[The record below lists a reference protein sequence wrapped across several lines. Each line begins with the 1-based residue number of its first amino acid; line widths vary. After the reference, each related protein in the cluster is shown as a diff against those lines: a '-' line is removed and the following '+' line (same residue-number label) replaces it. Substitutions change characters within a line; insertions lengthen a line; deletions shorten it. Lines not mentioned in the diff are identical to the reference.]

1 MSVSLSFIGGAGWQ
15 FFTDNGIPLAGG
27 KIYTYAAGTTTPQST
42 YTSRSG
48 LTLNANPIIL
58 DSAGRTPEQIWS
70 TQSLLYKYVVAT
82 ADDVVIRTW
91 DNISGNGADYD
102 LSVDLAN
109 TTDNAKGDALIGF
122 KQANASG
129 FLPSAV
135 SRTVN
140 TKLQEYVSVKD
151 FGAVGDGVADDTAA
165 IQAAIN
171 YAATTANASAGTSSV
186 LFPAGSYKTT
196 SGLTV
201 DRNFRFI
208 GNGWPIIKVAHNGDA
223 ITLTGTPSAFFFPRN
238 IPIFEGLV
246 FNTAIGSV
254 PTSIIRLGT
263 ASGIMP
269 AYVNSVNDVRIVN
282 CVFDQI
288 TATHVIDNNRGFGLV
303 ITGCTFTVITATSAI
318 KMRQTQTEIPY
329 WTYAV
334 SIYATD
340 FTNIVGKAIEADGGD
355 LAVYGSII
363 EGCSQGAV
371 EVGINTAYTGA
382 QPTSFYGVYF
392 EANQLFHYKSSNG
405 RVISNFN
412 GCKFVKG
419 TSASSV
425 LTFASAQQVI
435 FTGCS
440 SPNQAP
446 TMTGGNIAFTGCNY
460 MQGATTATDSLTTDR
475 NIANTGTP
483 TTTFSFDGSDGYRP
497 YVFAGSPGPGGGG
510 IVMMCGHSGFP
521 AAGNSVT
528 QVFMLSKRLSGTS
541 IDAVSLG
548 RYENGDTTT
557 FAFGVDASGY
567 LTVTASQAGHANYAL
582 ISQSKYPVTL
592 PG

>member
-15 FFTDNGIPLAGG
+15 FFTNDGTPLAGG

-58 DSAGRTPEQIWS
+58 DSAGRTPEQIWA

-140 TKLQEYVSVKD
+140 AKLQEYVSVKD
-151 FGAVGDGVADDTAA
+151 FGAVGDGVVDDTAA
-165 IQAAIN
+165 IQSAIN
-171 YAATTANASAGTSSV
+171 YANSTALAAVGTVSV

-201 DRNFRFI
+201 DRNIRFI

-223 ITLTGTPSAFFFPRN
+223 ITLTGIPSAFVFPRN
-238 IPIFEGLV
+238 ITVFDGLV
-246 FNTAIGSV
+246 FNTAIGST
-254 PTSIIRLGT
+254 PASIIRLGT
-263 ASGIMP
+263 ASGATP
-269 AYVNSVNDVRIVN
+269 TYVNSINDVRVVN

-303 ITGCTFTVITATSAI
+303 ITGCAFTSITATSAI
-318 KMRQTQTEIPY
+318 KMRQTNSEIPY

-392 EANQLFHYKSSNG
+392 EANQIFHYKANNG

-419 TSASSV
+419 SSLSTTLIFTSS
-425 LTFASAQQVI
+425 QQVI

-446 TMTGGNIAFTGCNY
+446 TITGGNITFSGCNY
-460 MQGATTATDSLTTDR
+460 MQGTITTADSITTDR
-475 NIANTGTP
+475 NIAYTATP
-483 TTTFSFDGSDGYRP
+483 TTAVSFNGSDGYKP

-510 IVMMCGHSGFP
+510 IVMMCSHSGFP
-521 AAGNSVT
+521 AASNSVT
-528 QVFMLSKRLSGTS
+528 QVFMVSKRLSGTAV
-541 IDAVSLG
+541 DAVSLG

-567 LTVTASQAGHANYAL
+567 LTVTASQAGFANYAL
-582 ISQSKYPVTL
+582 ISQSKYQVSS

>member
-1 MSVSLSFIGGAGWQ
+1 M
-15 FFTDNGIPLAGG
+15 
-27 KIYTYAAGTTTPQST
+27 
-42 YTSRSG
+42 
-48 LTLNANPIIL
+48 
-58 DSAGRTPEQIWS
+58 
-70 TQSLLYKYVVAT
+70 
-82 ADDVVIRTW
+82 
-91 DNISGNGADYD
+91 
-102 LSVDLAN
+102 
-109 TTDNAKGDALIGF
+109 
-122 KQANASG
+122 
-129 FLPSAV
+129 
-135 SRTVN
+135 
-140 TKLQEYVSVKD
+140 
-151 FGAVGDGVADDTAA
+151 
-165 IQAAIN
+165 
-171 YAATTANASAGTSSV
+171 
-186 LFPAGSYKTT
+186 
-196 SGLTV
+196 
-201 DRNFRFI
+201 
-208 GNGWPIIKVAHNGDA
+208 AHNGDA
-223 ITLTGTPSAFFFPRN
+223 ITVTGIPTASFFPRN
-238 IPIFEGLV
+238 ILIFEGLV
-246 FNTAIGSV
+246 FNTAIGST

-263 ASGIMP
+263 ASGAMP
-269 AYVNSVNDVRIVN
+269 SYINSINDVRIVN

-340 FTNIVGKAIEADGGD
+340 FTGIIGKAIEADGGD

-392 EANQLFHYKSSNG
+392 EANQLFHYKSNNG
-405 RVISNFN
+405 RVLSNFN

-419 TSASSV
+419 NSASTV

-460 MQGATTATDSLTTDR
+460 MQSATTATDSLTTDR
-475 NIANTGTP
+475 NIAYTSTP
-483 TTTFSFDGSDGYRP
+483 TTTFTFDGSDGYRP
-497 YVFAGSPGPGGGG
+497 YIFAGSPGPGGGG
-510 IVMMCGHSGFP
+510 ILIMCSHSGFP

-528 QVFMLSKRLSGTS
+528 QVFMLSKRLSGAS
-541 IDAVSLG
+541 VDAVSLG

-567 LTVTASQAGHANYAL
+567 LTVTASQAGSANYAL
-582 ISQSKYPVTL
+582 ISQSKYSTFV